1 VRAVAVLAVTAA
13 VGTLTAA
20 APVQHSRPGSGQPPA
35 KSPLAVG
42 YGGAVASV
50 DADATAAG
58 IDVLKHGGNAVDA
71 AVATAAALGVT
82 EPYSSGIGGGGYFVY
97 YSAAKHQVF
106 TIDGKYVT
114 QVFVN
119 RSGPSA
125 AGVGGIAFSRDKQQQ
140 FMYLADYGNTHL
152 VTVNR
157 KTLDIVGQFGNR
169 SDKPGDFQ
177 GVHHIATESKGQPV
191 HRGSCFRQSRP
202 EVRVQGTFAG
212 GDYAM
217 IVLEHCQVAGRPSSD
232 QKSSTAPNL
241 NKRAPKI

>member
-1 VRAVAVLAVTAA
+1 VKVSND
-13 VGTLTAA
+13 G
-20 APVQHSRPGSGQPPA
+20 
-35 KSPLAVG
+35 
-42 YGGAVASV
+42 
-50 DADATAAG
+50 
-58 IDVLKHGGNAVDA
+58 
-71 AVATAAALGVT
+71 
-82 EPYSSGIGGGGYFVY
+82 FVY
-97 YSAAKHQVF
+97 VGDRDNRRIQVF

-177 GVHHIATESKGQPV
+177 GVHHIATDSKGNLYTA
-191 HRGSCFRQSRP
+191 
-202 EVRVQGTFAG
+202 EVVSGNRAQKFAFKG
-212 GDYAM
+212 LSPA
-217 IVLEHCQVAGRPSSD
+217 ATTP
-232 QKSSTAPNL
+232 
-241 NKRAPKI
+241 

>member
-1 VRAVAVLAVTAA
+1 MWGAFGNT
-13 VGTLTAA
+13 
-20 APVQHSRPGSGQPPA
+20 PMDSPPPPA
-35 KSPLAVG
+35 RGSANAPP
-42 YGGAVASV
+42 
-50 DADATAAG
+50 AARG
-58 IDVLKHGGNAVDA
+58 PQPVLETEGPNPQQF
-71 AVATAAALGVT
+71 GVT
-82 EPYSSGIGGGGYFVY
+82 HARSEGVEGWIRLCRRPRQP
-97 YSAAKHQVF
+97 AHQVF